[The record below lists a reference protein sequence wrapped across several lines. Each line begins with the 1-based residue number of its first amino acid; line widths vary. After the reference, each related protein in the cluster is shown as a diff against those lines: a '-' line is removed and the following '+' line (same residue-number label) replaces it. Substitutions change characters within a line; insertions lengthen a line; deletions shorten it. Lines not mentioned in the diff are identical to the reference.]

1 MFCWQLTVG
10 VDGAPKVLALKVEV
24 MVAGLVAEMM
34 DPLFEAEV
42 AASGGNVVLNWDVML
57 VCPVS
62 LFPRLGEGVV
72 VGGAG
77 IKGKKDDESGGVT
90 VFELG
95 MRGKIDA

>member
-10 VDGAPKVLALKVEV
+10 VDGAPPKVLALEVEV
-24 MVAGLVAEMM
+24 MVAGLTAEIM

-42 AASGGNVVLNWDVML
+42 AAIGGNV
-57 VCPVS
+57 
-62 LFPRLGEGVV
+62 EGVV

-90 VFELG
+90 IFEVG
-95 MRGKIDA
+95 MRGNNDAWLYVVASVVSVPI